1 MENQNEIYFH
11 VGTGKTG
18 STYLQ
23 QKVFPKIKGIKY
35 LPTHKFY
42 SYPKFLSQ
50 SKASKVLLSREF
62 DRQLEE
68 EIIIFSAKYSN
79 TTPIIT
85 FRKHSAY
92 IASQYKRF
100 IKNGYQMDFNSFF
113 NLEDTGYFK
122 IKHLHYKYQIELLQK
137 YFNQPPIILN
147 FSDLK
152 NNPKAYITKLTEAID
167 AHINLEEIN
176 LKHFHTS
183 YNHKQLKLML
193 KFGKIF
199 SLKKRRVS
207 RFKII
212 QIIWKFLIFFPLR
225 YGFLIIFKW
234 VPSTFIDQKPLID
247 SDKLAAIDHYFQKD
261 WEHIKHISI

>member
-1 MENQNEIYFH
+1 MENQKEIYFH

-23 QKVFPKIKGIKY
+23 QKVFPKIKGLKY

-42 SYPKFLSQ
+42 SYPQFLNQ
-50 SKASKVLLSREF
+50 SKATKILLSREF

-68 EIIIFSAKYSN
+68 EIATFSKYYAN
-79 TTPIIT
+79 ITPIIT

-92 IASQYKRF
+92 ITSQYKRF
-100 IKNGYQMDFNSFF
+100 VKNGYQMDFNSFF

-137 YFNQPPIILN
+137 YFTQPPIVLN

-152 NNPKAYITKLTEAID
+152 NNPKNYITKLTKAID
-167 AHINLEEIN
+167 APINLEEIN
-176 LKHFHTS
+176 LNPFHTS
-183 YNHKQLKLML
+183 YNNKQLKLML
-193 KFGKIF
+193 KFGKII
-199 SLKKRRVS
+199 SLKKRSIS

-212 QIIWKFLIFFPLR
+212 QLIWKFLIFFPLR
-225 YGFLIIFKW
+225 YSLLTAFKYT
-234 VPSTFIDQKPLID
+234 PSLFIDQEPLID
-247 SDKLAAIDHYFQKD
+247 PDKLAAIDDYFLKD
-261 WEHIKHISI
+261 WEYIKQKSL